1 MDNDLVRVGQVAVV
15 AHFEITFWK
24 LSERA
29 QKATNYFN
37 QVNWSPVQNF
47 KSKFCKSEIV
57 ALNIGAILMFLT
69 LKTLN

>member
-1 MDNDLVRVGQVAVV
+1 MDEKFGRMCKEAVV